1 MLKTETPQA
10 PMRPGGGRREGRWL
24 GRLEEGADAAGE
36 AHVVGCAPHCAT
48 GTLGRGG
55 AAGPREVL
63 TLQEGVEEAGAPLEG
78 GEAGE
83 P

>member
-1 MLKTETPQA
+1 M
-10 PMRPGGGRREGRWL
+10 
-24 GRLEEGADAAGE
+24 
-36 AHVVGCAPHCAT
+36 VGCAPHCAT

-83 P
+83 PGGEGQRGQHGRRDPAPASGQVCSGGSVRVSASGQRC